1 VYTAPLSLYINGA
14 KQPNLTLT
22 NAYSWYYGSYP
33 FTNAPGSNA
42 HHFYDEVHRL
52 LPSMAAGTKVR
63 LQVDPEDNAPSYT
76 IDLADFEQVAPPLA
90 QPANSVSVTSFGA
103 DPTGAGDS
111 TSAFNSAVGNTAGRI
126 VFIPSGTFRVNGHI
140 AVNNVTIQG
149 AGIWHSIVSGDRL
162 GFFGNFPP
170 TPSTNVHLSG
180 FEIRGNVQERNDSD
194 PVFGIGGAL

>member
-1 VYTAPLSLYINGA
+1 KAVTLAGQGQLVEFTLPSAANSIVVRYSIPDTGNGSVYTAPLSLYINGA

-22 NAYSWYYGSYP
+22 NAYSWYYGSHP

-52 LPSMAAGTKVR
+52 LPSMAAGSKVR

-111 TSAFNSAVGNTAGRI
+111 TSAFNSAVGN
-126 VFIPSGTFRVNGHI
+126 
-140 AVNNVTIQG
+140 
-149 AGIWHSIVSGDRL
+149 
-162 GFFGNFPP
+162 
-170 TPSTNVHLSG
+170 
-180 FEIRGNVQERNDSD
+180 
-194 PVFGIGGAL
+194 